1 MTALLLA
8 RGAKPRKDS
17 AGTAAE
23 AELLGHWLAAE
34 IVSAW
39 PAGGPS

>member
-17 AGTAAE
+17 TGTAAE

-39 PAGGPS
+39 PGGPN

>member
-8 RGAKPRKDS
+8 RGAKPRDDS
-17 AGTAAE
+17 GGTAAE

-34 IVSAW
+34 IISAW
-39 PAGGPS
+39 PGGPN